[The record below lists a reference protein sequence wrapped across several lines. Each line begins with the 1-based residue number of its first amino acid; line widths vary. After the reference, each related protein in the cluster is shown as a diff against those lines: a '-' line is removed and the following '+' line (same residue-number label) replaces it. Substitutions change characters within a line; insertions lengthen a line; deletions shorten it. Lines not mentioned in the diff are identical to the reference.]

1 MFVDVCPRFTAY
13 NCCIFHNTR
22 PAVRLFHTR
31 SATRMSGHSGPS
43 LNPLIEE
50 DSPSL
55 TTVPE
60 LVKRFSVSKLS
71 ERPGDPPAPRMSSG
85 TPAPSANSHHRPWQ
99 DSLHTVSKALSFLL
113 ATGIHSDVTFVVG
126 REGKQFKVH
135 RLILSMRSPVFE
147 DLLIANPADS
157 GGVVV
162 LKEDSPGAFNW
173 LLNHIYSDRTDLD
186 SIDNALL
193 VLGLADKYMIASAYD
208 TSMRYLQTIVKRNN
222 VLKIYQHLVHLFSDN
237 DSLRGLC
244 RRIFTDNGN
253 AVLIS
258 SSLLDLTP
266 EAMTQLLQEPLR
278 VTSETVILKA
288 LVSWG
293 QAQLKLQGK
302 QLTPSNL
309 REQVEPFLSEIRFL
323 TMTSD
328 EFVQNVVTS
337 DILTP
342 DETVY
347 VLKNIAKPGE
357 VAPASSV
364 NSITINTSRVN
375 RSSLITKD
383 QMRSCVCE
391 GVNKTWLRDSEYEF
405 QFVASDNIVLLAVKL
420 QLGGGAEDIQLDIR
434 KEDPRANVLAS
445 VETVGNNLAFKNPVH
460 LREGITYV
468 FTLKVKDPQTSLYGC
483 RYSKQTYEADGFI
496 ITLSSGV
503 FIQAVVFI

>member
-1 MFVDVCPRFTAY
+1 
-13 NCCIFHNTR
+13 
-22 PAVRLFHTR
+22 
-31 SATRMSGHSGPS
+31 MSGHSGS
-43 LNPLIEE
+43 SINPMVAEN
-50 DSPSL
+50 SPL
-55 TTVPE
+55 ATVPE

-71 ERPGDPPAPRMSSG
+71 ERPEDPPVPGMSSE
-85 TPAPSANSHHRPWQ
+85 TPAPSAKSHHRPWQ
-99 DSLHTVSKALSFLL
+99 DSLHTVSKALNFLL

-157 GGVVV
+157 SGVVV
-162 LKEDSPGAFNW
+162 LNEDSPGAFNW
-173 LLNHIYSDRTDLD
+173 LLNHIYSDKTDLD

-208 TSMRYLQTIVKRNN
+208 TSI
-222 VLKIYQHLVHLFSDN
+222 
-237 DSLRGLC
+237 
-244 RRIFTDNGN
+244 RIFTDNGN

-266 EAMTQLLQEPLR
+266 EAMAQLLQEPLR

-323 TMTSD
+323 TMTSE

-357 VAPASSV
+357 VAPASRI
-364 NSITINTSRVN
+364 NTITINTSRVN

-405 QFVASDNIVLLAVKL
+405 QFVASDNIVLLAVKV

-483 RYSKQTYEADGFI
+483 RYSKQIYEAEGFV

>member
-1 MFVDVCPRFTAY
+1 MTRRSKTFVYKRLQCSSIAFKQPTTVR
-13 NCCIFHNTR
+13 IFK
-22 PAVRLFHTR
+22 R

-55 TTVPE
+55 ATVPE

-375 RSSLITKD
+375 RSSLITK
-383 QMRSCVCE
+383 
-391 GVNKTWLRDSEYEF
+391 
-405 QFVASDNIVLLAVKL
+405 
-420 QLGGGAEDIQLDIR
+420 LDIR

>member
-1 MFVDVCPRFTAY
+1 
-13 NCCIFHNTR
+13 
-22 PAVRLFHTR
+22 
-31 SATRMSGHSGPS
+31 MSGHSGPS

-55 TTVPE
+55 ATVPE

-208 TSMRYLQTIVKRNN
+208 TSM
-222 VLKIYQHLVHLFSDN
+222 
-237 DSLRGLC
+237 
-244 RRIFTDNGN
+244 RIFTDNGN

-405 QFVASDNIVLLAVKL
+405 QFVASDNIVLLAVNFNW
-420 QLGGGAEDIQLDIR
+420 E
-434 KEDPRANVLAS
+434 
-445 VETVGNNLAFKNPVH
+445 
-460 LREGITYV
+460 EGRRH
-468 FTLKVKDPQTSLYGC
+468 P
-483 RYSKQTYEADGFI
+483 A
-496 ITLSSGV
+496 
-503 FIQAVVFI
+503 

>member
-1 MFVDVCPRFTAY
+1 MTRRSKTFVYKRLQCSSIAFKQPTTVR
-13 NCCIFHNTR
+13 IFK
-22 PAVRLFHTR
+22 R

-55 TTVPE
+55 ATVPE

-208 TSMRYLQTIVKRNN
+208 TSMR
-222 VLKIYQHLVHLFSDN
+222 
-237 DSLRGLC
+237 
-244 RRIFTDNGN
+244 IFTDNGN

-375 RSSLITKD
+375 RSSLITK
-383 QMRSCVCE
+383 
-391 GVNKTWLRDSEYEF
+391 
-405 QFVASDNIVLLAVKL
+405 
-420 QLGGGAEDIQLDIR
+420 LDIR